1 MQGIDNF
8 RLILQL
14 FIALSIIIGL
24 IYLTFKILNIK
35 SNIIKRSKLSNLGG
49 ISLGQ
54 NKSVQLIKIGNKIYV
69 LGVGDDVVLIKII
82 DNEDEINL
90 IEQSEEFNKKSLNF
104 ERYLNSFTDKLFK
117 KKNNQIEF
125 EEFLTQK
132 LNDIKETKQKLME
145 NEHEMKFYKE
155 NGREHEE
162 N

>member
-1 MQGIDNF
+1 MPGIDYF

-82 DNEDEINL
+82 DDEDEITL
-90 IEQSEEFNKKSLNF
+90 IEQSEEFNQKSLNF
-104 ERYLNSFTDKLFK
+104 GGYFNFFTDKLFK

-132 LNDIKETKQKLME
+132 LNDIKDTKQKLMD